1 MKAEVLPQHQWLMK
15 LIGEWTYESD
25 CPSEDGSA
33 PKKMTGREAVRSL
46 GGIWLLA
53 EASGQM
59 PDGAPMSS
67 LMTLGYDVDRGHFV
81 GTWIGSMMTEL
92 WHYRKGW
99 LDDAG
104 KVLTLE
110 ADGPTFDGSGKRAT
124 YRDIIEIVDSD
135 RRVLSGNVLGEDGQ
149 WTRFMTTHYRRT
161 G

>member
-1 MKAEVLPQHQWLMK
+1 MKAEVLPQHQWLMR
-15 LIGEWTYESD
+15 LAGEWSYETD
-25 CPSEDGSA
+25 CASEDGSA
-33 PKKMTGREAVRSL
+33 QHKMSGRETVRSL

-67 LMTLGYDVDRGHFV
+67 LLTLGYDVDRGHFV

-110 ADGPTFDGSGKRAT
+110 AEGPTFDGSGKRAT
-124 YRDIIEIVDSD
+124 YRDIIELINDD
-135 RRVLSGNVLGEDGQ
+135 TRTLSGNVLGDDGQ
-149 WTRFMTTHYRRT
+149 WTQFMVTLYRRVR
-161 G
+161 